1 MLSER
6 AEMPR
11 FTIQHPYIRIRPRH
25 DRIVSEHKL
34 VAGRRLTMRSNEK
47 PDGRRSNAVAS
58 AAMEN
63 LTMEI
68 AAIEPRWR

>member
-34 VAGRRLTMRSNEK
+34 VAGRRLT
-47 PDGRRSNAVAS
+47 PYAQ
-58 AAMEN
+58 
-63 LTMEI
+63 
-68 AAIEPRWR
+68 